1 MKGSGGSEGPDAEVA
16 DASTSSSSGVAT
28 NIEVDERCET
38 MEEVMECVGLLRQRK
53 DMIASLL
60 ESCPEAGREFYVK
73 KLSVI
78 NREMEVRKDE
88 AKAIAAA
95 VAAVAVPKRRKKGKK

>member
-1 MKGSGGSEGPDAEVA
+1 
-16 DASTSSSSGVAT
+16 
-28 NIEVDERCET
+28 

-60 ESCPEAGREFYVK
+60 ESCLEVGREFYVK
-73 KLSVI
+73 ELSVI
-78 NREMEVRKDE
+78 NREMEVLKDE
-88 AKAIAAA
+88 AKAIKAAA